1 MKRTNWSVRRVA
13 VVVSAAAMAMMLWSS
28 AALAADG
35 AEAYQALQDRIEK
48 VADDLGRSVVSIQTK
63 SKVSQQPLD
72 WDSDLWDMLP
82 DQWRRRLPQPRR
94 QAPRQDDGELVPQ
107 GIGSGVIIS
116 ADGYI
121 LTNQHVVREAAE
133 VEVVLSDK
141 RRFKATV
148 VGQDPR
154 SDLAVLKVEATELP
168 AATLNGAADV
178 RRGLFVL
185 AVGSPFGFGADGQ
198 ASVSFGIVSGTRR
211 RLALGMEDEDRF
223 YGKLIQTDAAINPGN
238 SGGPLCTLDGKVIGI
253 NVAIASR
260 GGGSQGVGFAI
271 PIDEATLDIVQRLK
285 KGKEIEYGYL
295 GVEIRDPQPAESE
308 TAGAPV
314 GKGAFVSSVVP
325 GSPADKAGIL
335 PADLIVEMDGKP
347 VPDADD
353 LVARVGMTP
362 VGGTIEMVLYRSG
375 EKKTVK
381 ATVVRRDP
389 AKIAMGGGGGDDD
402 GPAPAGSFEWRGLT
416 LQDLTRALRQ
426 EAGLDDSVQ
435 GVYVTRVDEKSKAHE
450 SGLRAGMVINQVAS
464 QKVTDLETLKAIG
477 KKLKGAVFVNVVGQG
492 PMIVGE

>member
-168 AATLNGAADV
+168 AATLNGAGCLFWRWG
-178 RRGLFVL
+178 RRSDSAPTGRR
-185 AVGSPFGFGADGQ
+185 
-198 ASVSFGIVSGTRR
+198 ASVS
-211 RLALGMEDEDRF
+211 ALS
-223 YGKLIQTDAAINPGN
+223 AA
-238 SGGPLCTLDGKVIGI
+238 
-253 NVAIASR
+253 
-260 GGGSQGVGFAI
+260 
-271 PIDEATLDIVQRLK
+271 
-285 KGKEIEYGYL
+285 
-295 GVEIRDPQPAESE
+295 
-308 TAGAPV
+308 
-314 GKGAFVSSVVP
+314 
-325 GSPADKAGIL
+325 
-335 PADLIVEMDGKP
+335 
-347 VPDADD
+347 
-353 LVARVGMTP
+353 
-362 VGGTIEMVLYRSG
+362 
-375 EKKTVK
+375 
-381 ATVVRRDP
+381 
-389 AKIAMGGGGGDDD
+389 
-402 GPAPAGSFEWRGLT
+402 
-416 LQDLTRALRQ
+416 
-426 EAGLDDSVQ
+426 
-435 GVYVTRVDEKSKAHE
+435 
-450 SGLRAGMVINQVAS
+450 RAGGWPWAWRTRTGSTAS
-464 QKVTDLETLKAIG
+464 
-477 KKLKGAVFVNVVGQG
+477 
-492 PMIVGE
+492 

>member
-1 MKRTNWSVRRVA
+1 MV
-13 VVVSAAAMAMMLWSS
+13 AAMAAAVTFWPS
-28 AALAADG
+28 AAMADD
-35 AEAYQALQDRIEK
+35 AEAYIKLQDRIEK
-48 VADDLGRSVVSIQTK
+48 VAEELGQSVVSIQTK
-63 SKVSQQPLD
+63 SKASQSPLD

-82 DQWRRRLPQPRR
+82 DQWRRRLPQRR
-94 QAPRQDDGELVPQ
+94 PAPSPEKEELVPQ

-116 ADGYI
+116 ADGYV
-121 LTNQHVVREAAE
+121 LTNQHVVREADD

-148 VGQDPR
+148 IGQDAR
-154 SDLAVLKVEATELP
+154 SDLAVLKVEASGLP
-168 AATLNGAADV
+168 AATLNGSADV

-211 RLALGMEDEDRF
+211 RLALGTAEEDRF
-223 YGKLIQTDAAINPGN
+223 YGRLIQTDAAINPGN

-271 PIDEATLDIVQRLK
+271 PIDDGTLDIIKRLK
-285 KGKEIEYGYL
+285 TGKEVEYGYL
-295 GVEIRDPQPAESE
+295 GVEIRDPQPAESQ

-314 GKGAFVSSVVP
+314 GTGAFVSSVVP

-335 PADLIVEMDGKP
+335 PADLVVEMDGKP
-347 VPDADD
+347 VTDADD
-353 LVARVGMTP
+353 LVGRVGLTP

-375 EKKTVK
+375 EKVKVK
-381 ATVVRRDP
+381 ATVVRRDMGRM
-389 AKIAMGGGGGDDD
+389 ASTGGAGGGRA
-402 GPAPAGSFEWRGLT
+402 APAGAFEWRGLV

-426 EAGLDDSVQ
+426 EAGLDESVR
-435 GVYVTRVDEKSKAHE
+435 GVYVARVDEESKAYQ
-450 SGLRAGMVINQVAS
+450 SGLRPGMVIDQVAS
-464 QKVTDLETLKAIG
+464 KRVADLDELKKAG
-477 KKLKGAVFVNVVGQG
+477 QKLKGPVFVNVVGRG
-492 PMIVGE
+492 PMIVE

>member
-1 MKRTNWSVRRVA
+1 MERTNWGIKRMAA
-13 VVVSAAAMAMMLWSS
+13 VVVVAAAMMLWSS
-28 AALAADG
+28 VAQAGDD
-35 AEAYQALQDRIEK
+35 ETYQALQDRIEK
-48 VADDLGRSVVSIQTK
+48 VADEVGRSVVSIQTK
-63 SKVSQQPLD
+63 SKVQQQRFD

-94 QAPRQDDGELVPQ
+94 QTPREDDGELVPQ

-121 LTNQHVVREAAE
+121 LTNQHVVRDAAE
-133 VEVVLSDK
+133 GEVVLSDK

-154 SDLAVLKVEATELP
+154 SDLAVLKVEASDLP
-168 AATLNGAADV
+168 AATLNGTADV

-211 RLALGMEDEDRF
+211 RLALGMEEDDRF

-271 PIDEATLDIVQRLK
+271 PIDEATLDIIRKLK
-285 KGKEIEYGYL
+285 KGKAIEYGYL
-295 GVEIRDPQPAESE
+295 GVEIRDPLPAESE

-362 VGGTIEMVLYRSG
+362 VGGTIELVLYRSG

-389 AKIAMGGGGGDDD
+389 AKIASGGGGDDRD
-402 GPAPAGSFEWRGLT
+402 NGPAPTGSFEWRGLT
-416 LQDLTRALRQ
+416 LQELTPALRQ

-435 GVYVTRVDEKSKAHE
+435 GVYVARVDKNSKAYE
-450 SGLRAGMVINQVAS
+450 NGLRSGMVINQVAS
-464 QKVTDLETLKAIG
+464 QKVTDLETLKAIS